1 MVNQPTPVDRRFA
14 TGRNHRRGAALAAR
28 PDHRKRGPD
37 RSAVRRPVCAATMPT
52 MPSDIAA
59 AARHLLSV
67 IRSMNGETEQ
77 DRDRVDLVA
86 LATET
91 IGLLEPT
98 ARAKGVTVVSEASR
112 QVLAQGDTRGVIQI
126 LVNLLGNA
134 VRHSP
139 EGGTVTVTFD
149 RTDGFARAHV
159 TDQGPGI
166 DARGPAANFRALR
179 AGAGRRRRHRARPC
193 DRSPTG
199 QFDERRRQPQE

>member
-1 MVNQPTPVDRRFA
+1 
-14 TGRNHRRGAALAAR
+14 
-28 PDHRKRGPD
+28 
-37 RSAVRRPVCAATMPT
+37 
-52 MPSDIAA
+52 
-59 AARHLLSV
+59 
-67 IRSMNGETEQ
+67 MNGETEQ
-77 DRDRVDLVA
+77 DRDRVNLVA

-98 ARAKGVTVVSEASR
+98 ARAKGVTVVSESSR

-159 TDQGPGI
+159 TDEGPGI
-166 DARGPAANFRALR
+166 AAEDQKRIFERFERAQEGEGGTGLGLTIARRLANSMSGDVSLR
-179 AGAGRRRRHRARPC
+179 SEPGQGARFTLSLPSA
-193 DRSPTG
+193 
-199 QFDERRRQPQE
+199 